1 MFLCGESRFFCLTR
15 FLLSPY
21 RSPTAGL
28 HDTYMNTSDVF
39 YIVAIVFMVVHLII
53 VITIAISVIGVMK
66 KVHTVFDEVYGRIT
80 NFKLAT
86 YGIQIAVLK
95 SILNIFTKGGE
106 R

>member
-1 MFLCGESRFFCLTR
+1 LCLTS
-15 FLLSPY
+15 FLRAPY
-21 RSPTAGL
+21 ESPTAGL

-53 VITIAISVIGVMK
+53 VTAIAVTIIGVIK

-86 YGIQIAVLK
+86 YGVQIAVLK
-95 SILNIFTKGGE
+95 SILNFFTKGGE